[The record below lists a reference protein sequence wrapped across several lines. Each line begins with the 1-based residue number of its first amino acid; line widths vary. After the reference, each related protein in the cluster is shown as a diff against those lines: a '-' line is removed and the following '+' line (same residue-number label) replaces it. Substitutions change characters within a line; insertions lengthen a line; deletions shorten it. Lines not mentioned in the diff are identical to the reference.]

1 MLRCPAFLRPMARL
15 ALLAALAMALMPSIG
30 RVLAAQ
36 APPSWT
42 EVCTAGGEHGG
53 QGAPAAAHAGAE
65 CGYCVLGTPV
75 PTPSWQAPLPHQPPA
90 IRVALV
96 DLPPRALPVRLCG
109 LGAQGPPP
117 LL

>member
-1 MLRCPAFLRPMARL
+1 MARL

-42 EVCTAGGEHGG
+42 EVCTADGDHG
-53 QGAPAAAHAGAE
+53 QGTPAAAHSGAE

-75 PTPSWQAPLPHQPPA
+75 PPTHWQAPLPHRPPA
-90 IRVALV
+90 ARIALV